1 MHALLT
7 NSGGELIAMDGFF
20 VSDQEGTMWR
30 IMERSSGGKSKAP
43 DGTMKTLEPFYYPSA
58 DFPEPAELVIQR
70 NDIEAFE
77 ALIAQGNQSLP
88 VAINPRERETLLNI
102 TGGLL
107 DLLLGK
113 TPAGKLQS
121 VFESQA
127 AVIDALL
134 ARYEDKPGIAKRT
147 LEDKFA
153 KAKLSLTSS

>member
-1 MHALLT
+1 MLPIHSL
-7 NSGGELIAMDGFF
+7 NQIELATRWN
-20 VSDQEGTMWR
+20 VSPR
-30 IMERSSGGKSKAP
+30 
-43 DGTMKTLEPFYYPSA
+43 TLERWRWIGEGPQFVKIGGRVVYRL
-58 DFPEPAELVIQR
+58 E
-70 NDIEAFE
+70 DIEAFE